1 MANNKKIP
9 IKYTA
14 RDFATIKEELI
25 NYVKR
30 YYPETYRDFN
40 EASFGSLMLDTVS
53 YIGDVLSF
61 YVDYQANESFLD
73 TAIEYN
79 NVVRLARQLGFKLS
93 VNPSSSGI
101 LSFYITVPANSTG
114 LGPDTA
120 YLPILKK
127 GSTFASGDVNFIL
140 TEDIN
145 FANINSEVVVASVN
159 ETTGIPTSYAVR
171 LRGKVISGNL
181 VRDITTLGDF
191 TRFRKTDLS
200 TQNVSEV
207 ISVFDSDGNEY
218 YQVDYLSQDVIYKEV
233 NNNKS
238 DKLTVP
244 NVLRPFAVPRRF
256 VLDSEGNNYYLQ
268 FGYGSDAESSEIEAV
283 EPSNTVLDIYGRGYI
298 SDSSFDPSKL
308 LEGDKFGICPANTT
322 LTIVYRVNNSDNVN
336 APAGTLNK
344 VVTPIFTFA
353 DRPSL
358 STTKVNAVRRSL
370 EVFNED
376 SITGDISLPTSEEI
390 RNRTYHYFA
399 TQNRAVTK
407 QDYEAILY
415 SMPSKFGSVKRCT
428 IIKDED
434 SFRRNLNLFVLGE
447 DTSGKLDIASET
459 LKENIKTW
467 LNQYKMINDTIDILD
482 GFIINLG
489 IDFKVTVD
497 KGKNKFDVLNLC
509 LENVKKMF
517 EIPMAFGE
525 SLRISEIY
533 KTLNNTVGV
542 VDTKDVKI
550 NFKQGGK
557 YSNSSQFLT
566 IQDLMSADGTY
577 IASPKNVVFEIKF
590 PTQDI
595 KGAVV

>member
-1 MANNKKIP
+1 MASNKKIP

-14 RDFATIKEELI
+14 RDFATIKEELV

-101 LSFYITVPANSTG
+101 LSFYITVPTNSTG

-127 GSTFASGDVNFIL
+127 GSTLASGDVNFIL

-159 ETTGIPTSYAVR
+159 ETTGIPTSYAIR
-171 LRGKVISGNL
+171 LKGKVISGNL
-181 VRDITTLGDF
+181 VRDITALGDF

-268 FGYGSDAESSEIEAV
+268 FGYG
-283 EPSNTVLDIYGRGYI
+283 
-298 SDSSFDPSKL
+298 
-308 LEGDKFGICPANTT
+308 
-322 LTIVYRVNNSDNVN
+322 
-336 APAGTLNK
+336 
-344 VVTPIFTFA
+344 
-353 DRPSL
+353 
-358 STTKVNAVRRSL
+358 
-370 EVFNED
+370 
-376 SITGDISLPTSEEI
+376 
-390 RNRTYHYFA
+390 
-399 TQNRAVTK
+399 
-407 QDYEAILY
+407 
-415 SMPSKFGSVKRCT
+415 
-428 IIKDED
+428 
-434 SFRRNLNLFVLGE
+434 
-447 DTSGKLDIASET
+447 
-459 LKENIKTW
+459 
-467 LNQYKMINDTIDILD
+467 
-482 GFIINLG
+482 
-489 IDFKVTVD
+489 
-497 KGKNKFDVLNLC
+497 
-509 LENVKKMF
+509 
-517 EIPMAFGE
+517 
-525 SLRISEIY
+525 
-533 KTLNNTVGV
+533 
-542 VDTKDVKI
+542 
-550 NFKQGGK
+550 
-557 YSNSSQFLT
+557 
-566 IQDLMSADGTY
+566 
-577 IASPKNVVFEIKF
+577 
-590 PTQDI
+590 
-595 KGAVV
+595 